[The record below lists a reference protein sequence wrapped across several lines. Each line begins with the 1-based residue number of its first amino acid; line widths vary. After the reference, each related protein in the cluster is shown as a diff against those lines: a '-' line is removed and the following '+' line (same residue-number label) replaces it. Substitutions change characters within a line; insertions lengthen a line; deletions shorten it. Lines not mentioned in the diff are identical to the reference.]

1 MWEIIDSI
9 ANCAMALMAFSAF
22 VIALAEYYL
31 HKRES
36 LSRKIDAY
44 LERSVSCCRDMM
56 GHAARFWGYA
66 PVFCSNTEL
75 AAAQNYL
82 SRHHGVAQNEHDLPL
97 ELTYYEHLLQV
108 QEERKNF
115 ALLQTKME
123 EMRASRRLLV
133 SYLRIILC
141 LQKDVPKWKKKD
153 IQIND
158 ACESLIEVSES
169 YVSSIFVAYSDF
181 SNDANRHVTS
191 YLFLPAS
198 SVISPEFSN
207 DANRPV
213 IEFYNSHGF
222 SDQEIQ
228 QWENWVIEQS
238 RRGSVRLKTLLC
250 CKDEVLNST
259 SGVDRHTLNLS
270 DFLFH
275 RVEKCFVES
284 LAELTKLIS

>member
-9 ANCAMALMAFSAF
+9 ANGVMALVAIVAFG
-22 VIALAEYYL
+22 IACKEYRL
-31 HKRES
+31 HKHES
-36 LSRKIDAY
+36 LLRKIDVY
-44 LERSVSCCRDMM
+44 LERSVSCCQDMM
-56 GHAARFWGYA
+56 DHAARFWGYA
-66 PVFCSNTEL
+66 PVFCGNAEC
-75 AAAQNYL
+75 AAAQSL
-82 SRHHGVAQNEHDLPL
+82 SYHRGVDPNKHDLPL
-97 ELTYYEHLLQV
+97 KLTDYEHLLQAQKE
-108 QEERKNF
+108 QEDF
-115 ALLQTKME
+115 ARLQTEME
-123 EMRASRRLLV
+123 EMRASQRLLAA
-133 SYLRIILC
+133 YLHVVLL
-141 LQKDVPKWKKKD
+141 LQKDVPKMKKED
-153 IQIND
+153 IQIKN
-158 ACESLIEVSES
+158 ACKSLIEVSES
-169 YVSSIFVAYSDF
+169 YVNSVFVAYPEF